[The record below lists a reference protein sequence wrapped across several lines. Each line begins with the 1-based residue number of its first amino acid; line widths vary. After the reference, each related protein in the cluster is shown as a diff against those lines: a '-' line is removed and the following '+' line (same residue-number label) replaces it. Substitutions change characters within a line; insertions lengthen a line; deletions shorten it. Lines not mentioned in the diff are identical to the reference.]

1 MNGKN
6 QHLVIK
12 KTGHSP
18 VFLLPGYINSV
29 FTSGGRKNINLLKFL
44 CKTLGF

>member
-12 KTGHSP
+12 KNGAQP
-18 VFLLPGYINSV
+18 RFLLPGYINSV
-29 FTSGGRKNINLLKFL
+29 FTSGDGVKCQSVEIFMQN
-44 CKTLGF
+44 T